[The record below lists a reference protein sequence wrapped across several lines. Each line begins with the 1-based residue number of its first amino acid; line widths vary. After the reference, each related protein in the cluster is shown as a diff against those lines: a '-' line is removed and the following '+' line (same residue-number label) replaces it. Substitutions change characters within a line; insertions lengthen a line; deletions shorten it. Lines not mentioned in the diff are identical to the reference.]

1 MEIPRIDGRVVPPTP
16 AAANSEQFPTS
27 PEIPPNVPLAISFTR
42 GARKLSMFL
51 FRHRR
56 LLAVVVCANVIGC
69 RQPNTFVAPPP
80 PTVTVAH
87 PVERAVADTIEFVG
101 TTEPTQIVDLR
112 ARVNGYLEKILFEDG
127 AVVEAGEP
135 LFQIERAPYQSVLD
149 AALATQQKAVAS
161 LALAQSQYRRME
173 PLRKNSVV
181 TQEELDVQAA
191 QVETSKADV
200 AAAQA
205 AVRKAELDLGYTT
218 ITAPI
223 TGRIGRHMVDIGNL
237 VQSGTT
243 QLAVIQAID
252 PIYAYFDVSEN
263 DLLRFMA
270 MLRNHELPDPDKN
283 PPVLHLGLANEQ
295 GFPHKGHLDFRELG
309 INAETGTTKRR
320 GIFPN
325 TDWQLL
331 PGMFVRIQASIGDPK
346 PRLLVEERAIG
357 SDQRGEFLLIVNE
370 KNVVEYRP
378 VQLGIHVDDLRVVE
392 SGVKAGDKVVVNGL
406 QRARP
411 GAPVTPETAKP
422 PVSTTAAMPGAASPT
437 ASASAGTGLEKQ
449 PATPGKPQVS
459 AAVAKAS
466 SPPKTKLEGNGD
478 SPVQPASSQPP
489 ADESAA
495 PKPVPQE
502 SPGKG

>member
-1 MEIPRIDGRVVPPTP
+1 MRKLRHCRTVK
-16 AAANSEQFPTS
+16 
-27 PEIPPNVPLAISFTR
+27 LAIC
-42 GARKLSMFL
+42 LSL
-51 FRHRR
+51 
-56 LLAVVVCANVIGC
+56 VGC

-80 PTVTVAH
+80 PMVTVAQ

-101 TTEPTQIVDLR
+101 TTEATQTVDLR

-127 AVVEAGEP
+127 AMVKAGEP

-149 AALATQQKAVAS
+149 AAQAALQKAVAS

-173 PLRKNSVV
+173 PLLKNSVV

-223 TGRIGRHMVDIGNL
+223 SGRIGRHMVDIGNL
-237 VQSGTT
+237 VRAETT
-243 QLAVIQAID
+243 QLAVMQAID

-270 MLRNHELPDPDKN
+270 MLRNHELPDPDRN
-283 PPVLHLGLANEQ
+283 PPVLRLGLANEP
-295 GFPHKGHLDFRELG
+295 GFPHEGRLDFRELG
-309 INAETGTTKRR
+309 INTETGTAKRR
-320 GIFPN
+320 GSFPN
-325 TDWQLL
+325 SDWQLL
-331 PGMFVRIQASIGDPK
+331 PGMFVRIQASIGKPK

-357 SDQRGEFLLIVNE
+357 ADQRGDYLLIVND

-378 VQLGIHVDDLRVVE
+378 VQLGIHVGDLRVVE
-392 SGVKAGDKVVVNGL
+392 QGVHASDKVVVNGL

-411 GAPVTPETAKP
+411 GTQVAPEEAKP
-422 PVSTTAAMPGAASPT
+422 SASTTAASANTVPPAAAT
-437 ASASAGTGLEKQ
+437 SAGAETDKKLTVPTEPNN
-449 PATPGKPQVS
+449 PATT
-459 AAVAKAS
+459 AKAS
-466 SPPKTKLEGNGD
+466 SPPESRVEGNG
-478 SPVQPASSQPP
+478 
-489 ADESAA
+489 AA
-495 PKPVPQE
+495 PAPPVSSDGPAVEEPAPQAPPQVPQN
-502 SPGKG
+502 KG